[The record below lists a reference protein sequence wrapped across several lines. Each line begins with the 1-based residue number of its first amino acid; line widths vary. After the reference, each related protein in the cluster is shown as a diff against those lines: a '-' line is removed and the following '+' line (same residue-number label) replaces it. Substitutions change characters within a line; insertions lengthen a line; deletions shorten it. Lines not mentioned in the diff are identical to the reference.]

1 MKLNELSIIDFI
13 NREKRT
19 QMDTLSLSSAHET
32 KVEFLGDSYS
42 T

>member
-19 QMDTLSLSSAHET
+19 QMDTLSLSSARDT
-32 KVEFLGDSYS
+32 KVEFLGDSYR